1 MQIGVNFCLNFVTRG
16 LWRRKSPSGV
26 QGEALVEG
34 LRDEP
39 PEADGLFIIKNCI
52 CDVKMQIGVNFCLN
66 FKFCHTAILG
76 REVSQWSPG
85 VKPQYRVWRT
95 SPQKWAVF
103 L

>member
-66 FKFCHTAILG
+66 LVTQGPWRGK
-76 REVSQWSPG
+76 SPSG
-85 VKPQYRVWRT
+85 DQG
-95 SPQKWAVF
+95 
-103 L
+103 